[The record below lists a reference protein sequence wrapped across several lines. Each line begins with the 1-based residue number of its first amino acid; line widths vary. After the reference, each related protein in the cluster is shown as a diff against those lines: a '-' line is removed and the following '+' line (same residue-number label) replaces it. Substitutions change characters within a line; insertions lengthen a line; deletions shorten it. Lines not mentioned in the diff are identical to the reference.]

1 MSENETLELF
11 SYKPAIS
18 NIRFK
23 KENGWQAKDIYSSE
37 TKGYILSESN
47 YPIYVSDEKLESR
60 QYWPIFSTNI
70 GASNGVLWNNYG
82 Y

>member
-1 MSENETLELF
+1 MDSIWGICKGEN
-11 SYKPAIS
+11 SRPAA
-18 NIRFK
+18 FK